1 LTFVEVDGRCQE
13 LIRSE
18 VTQAFPDHHFLGE
31 EDVPPG
37 AAEAAA
43 AIDAGLSK
51 ADWVWIGSSLL
62 ILVYSKPAFTSL
74 LLRPFDT

>member
-1 LTFVEVDGRCQE
+1 M
-13 LIRSE
+13 
-18 VTQAFPDHHFLGE
+18 
-31 EDVPPG
+31 PPG